1 MSARAGTKRA
11 PEVGHQ
17 IEEGMSTGLAT
28 VRYQYQFKVHPDE
41 VGKLTPGEAYLVNSK
56 YAARIKVADV
66 SDIAIQ
72 DEAVAPV
79 VESALKR
86 RPEQISPTPPIEA
99 IEMPD

>member
-1 MSARAGTKRA
+1 MSARAGTKKA
-11 PEVGHQ
+11 PEVGYQ
-17 IEEGMSTGLAT
+17 IEEGITTGVGT

-56 YAARIKVADV
+56 YAARIKIANV

-72 DEAVAPV
+72 QEAVAPV
-79 VESALKR
+79 IESSLKR
-86 RPEQISPTPPIEA
+86 RPEEIKSAPSIDA